1 MNFDLDNL
9 KKNHALHGLGIGVL
23 TTMVLKNRTEN
34 AVMIGAGVGLG
45 LYYYMSQ
52 YGHNL
57 PMFSEETN
65 TTVYNNPSEL
75 MNTFSATI

>member
-57 PMFSEETN
+57 PTFSA
-65 TTVYNNPSEL
+65 TVYNNPSEL